1 MKKKSLMKSIILSSI
16 CTLVIALLAV
26 SVPFSTTVNVRY
38 FDVLMQDFYH
48 TVAAKSNE
56 MSSWITKHKTITEN
70 LAASAVVADLHGD
83 ELQTYLK
90 EAVLPV
96 SDSILDCYVAWEEEA
111 PLMIAG
117 LYPCDDDYVPQDR
130 DWYKRAVSEGKVII
144 TEPYIDATTGNVVIT
159 MACPVKKNGATA
171 GCCGIDIEVTELIGL
186 TDNLKVDENGYAIL
200 VDADNNVVVHTKDS
214 SFNHQLN
221 GADEKITALA
231 AISPLYEKILA
242 SASTGEII
250 QDTDYDGTKRFFPI
264 VPLGDS
270 GWKIIYAADYNEAF
284 SQVSS
289 HITTLVVLGVLG
301 MIIGALFLNFKFSR
315 RLKPLA
321 KIETIVSEMA
331 HGKLDHDYPTVVND
345 DVGVLCHELRETNIA
360 LKSYIN
366 EIGRSLSLMASGDF
380 TDAKDISFVGEF
392 VAIGDSLKSI
402 QAALVGTFS
411 QISSATVQISGGS
424 TGVASG
430 ATELAGA
437 VSEQTALIND
447 VVSSIESIAKDV
459 AEAADNAGSAK
470 LETIRTADIVK
481 ESNEKMDELL
491 KAMLDI
497 ATSAEKIVRINTT
510 IEDIAFQTNILAL
523 NASVEAARAGE
534 AGKGFAVVADEV
546 RNLASKSAEASN
558 TTNSLISETV
568 SVIEEGKK
576 LANET
581 AGLLSTVVERAAGI
595 EKSITEISD
604 VTENQKFQLT
614 GIVSKL
620 GEVSGVVHT
629 TAATAEESAAASEE
643 LDKQVEMLNDSL
655 RKYKI

>member
-38 FDVLMQDFYH
+38 FNVLKQSFYH
-48 TVAAKSNE
+48 SVAAKSNE
-56 MSSWITKHKTITEN
+56 MSSWITEHKTITEN
-70 LAASAVVADLHGD
+70 LAVSAVAADLHGD
-83 ELQTYLK
+83 ELQAYLK
-90 EAVLPV
+90 EAVLTV

-117 LYPCDDDYVPQDR
+117 NYPCGDDYVPQER

-144 TEPYIDATTGNVVIT
+144 TEPYIDAVTGKIVIT
-159 MACPVKKNGATA
+159 MACPIKKNGAVA
-171 GCCGIDIEVTELIGL
+171 GCCGLDIEATELIRL
-186 TDNLKVDENGYAIL
+186 TSELKVDENGYAIL
-200 VDADNNVVVHTKDS
+200 VDADDNVVVHTKDS

-221 GADEKITALA
+221 GAEEKITALKD
-231 AISPLYEKILA
+231 ISPLYSQVLA
-242 SASTGEII
+242 AVSSGEVI
-250 QDTDYDGTKRFFPI
+250 QDTDYDGVKRFFPI

-270 GWKIIYAADYNEAF
+270 GWKIIYAVDYNEAF
-284 SQVSS
+284 KQVSA
-289 HITTLVVLGVLG
+289 HITTLVTLGVLG

-331 HGKLDHDYPTVVND
+331 HGKLDHDYPAVVND
-345 DVGVLCHELRETNIA
+345 DVGVICHELRETNIA

-380 TDAKDISFVGEF
+380 TDVNNADFVGEF
-392 VAIGDSLKSI
+392 AAIGDSLRNI
-402 QAALVGTFS
+402 QSALVNTFS

-437 VSEQTALIND
+437 VSEETALIND
-447 VVSSIESIAKDV
+447 VVSNIEDIAKKV
-459 AEAADNAGSAK
+459 AESAENASSAK
-470 LETIRTADIVK
+470 LDTRKTADIVK

-497 ATSAEKIVRINTT
+497 AASAEKIVRINTT

-581 AGLLSTVVERAAGI
+581 AELLSDAVERANLI

-604 VTENQKFQLT
+604 VTENQKLQLT

>member
-16 CTLVIALLAV
+16 CTLVIILITVCAI
-26 SVPFSTTVNVRY
+26 FSTAINIRY
-38 FDVLMQDFYH
+38 FAVLKQDFYH
-48 TVAAKSNE
+48 NVAAESNE
-56 MSSWITKHKTITEN
+56 MISWITKHKTITEN
-70 LAASAVVADLHGD
+70 LAVSAVAADLHGD
-83 ELQTYLK
+83 ELQAYLK

-117 LYPCDDDYVPQDR
+117 LYPCGDDYIPQDR
-130 DWYKRAVSEGKVII
+130 DWYKQAVSEGKVII
-144 TEPYIDATTGNVVIT
+144 TEPYIDAVTGKIVIT
-159 MACPVKKNGATA
+159 MACPIKKNGAAA
-171 GCCGIDIEVTELIGL
+171 GCCGLDIEVTKLIELTSG
-186 TDNLKVDENGYAIL
+186 LKVDENGYAIL
-200 VDADNNVVVHTKDS
+200 VDADDNVVVHTKDS

-221 GADEKITALA
+221 GAEEKVAALKD
-231 AISPLYEKILA
+231 ISPLYSKILD
-242 SASTGEII
+242 SLSSGEVI
-250 QDTDYDGTKRFFPI
+250 QDTDYDGVKRFLPI

-270 GWKIIYAADYNEAF
+270 GWKIIYAADYNEVF
-284 SQVSS
+284 NQISS
-289 HITTLVVLGVLG
+289 HITTLVILGVLG

-331 HGKLDHDYPTVVND
+331 HGKLDHDYPAVVND
-345 DVGVLCHELRETNIA
+345 DVGVICHELRETNVA

-380 TDAKDISFVGEF
+380 TDANNTDFVGEF
-392 VAIGDSLKSI
+392 AAIGDFLRNI
-402 QAALVGTFS
+402 QSALVGTFS

-437 VSEQTALIND
+437 VSEETALIND
-447 VVSSIESIAKDV
+447 VVSNIQDIAKKV
-459 AEAADNAGSAK
+459 AESADNAGSAK
-470 LETIRTADIVK
+470 LDTRETADIVK

-497 ATSAEKIVRINTT
+497 AASAEKIVRINTT

-558 TTNSLISETV
+558 TTNSLIAETV

-581 AGLLSTVVERAAGI
+581 AELLSNAVERANLI

-604 VTENQKFQLT
+604 VTESQKSQLA

>member
-16 CTLVIALLAV
+16 CTLVISLLAV
-26 SVPFSTTVNVRY
+26 SVPFSTTVNIRY
-38 FDVLMQDFYH
+38 VDVLKQNFYH
-48 TVAAKSNE
+48 TVSAESNE
-56 MSSWITKHKTITEN
+56 MNSWITKHKAITEN
-70 LAASAVVADLHGD
+70 LAVTAAVTDLHGD

-90 EAVLPV
+90 DAVLSL
-96 SDSILDCYVAWEEEA
+96 SDNILDCYLAWESEA

-117 LYPCDDDYVPQDR
+117 LYPCGDDYVPQDR
-130 DWYKRAVSEGKVII
+130 DWYKRAVSEGGVIL
-144 TEPYIDATTGNVVIT
+144 TEPYIDAVTGKVVIT
-159 MACPVKKNGATA
+159 MACPVKKDGASA
-171 GCCGIDIEVTELIGL
+171 GCCGIDIDVTELIGI
-186 TDNLKVDENGYAIL
+186 TENLKVDENGYAVL

-221 GADEKITALA
+221 GTSEKITALTD
-231 AISPLYEKILA
+231 ISPLYEKILA
-242 SASTGEII
+242 AASTGEIV
-250 QDTDYDGTKRFFPI
+250 QDKDYDGVTRFFPI

-284 SQVSS
+284 IQVSS
-289 HITTLVVLGVLG
+289 HITILVTLGIAG
-301 MIIGALFLNFKFSR
+301 MIIGGISLFVKFSR

-321 KIETIVSEMA
+321 KIEAIVSEMA
-331 HGKLDHDYPTVVND
+331 QGKLDHDYPTVVND
-345 DVGVLCHELRETNIA
+345 DVGVICYELRETNIA

-366 EIGRSLSLMASGDF
+366 EIGRSLALMSEGDF
-380 TDAKDISFVGEF
+380 TESIDTEFAGEF
-392 VAIGDSLKSI
+392 VAIGNSLKSI
-402 QAALVGTFS
+402 QQALINTFS
-411 QISSATVQISGGS
+411 QINSATAQISGGS

-437 VSEQTALIND
+437 VSEETALIND
-447 VVSSIESIAKDV
+447 VVSNIEDIARKV
-459 AEAADNAGSAK
+459 AESADNAGAAK
-470 LETIRTADIVK
+470 LETKNTADIVK

-497 ATSAEKIVRINTT
+497 ATSADKIVKINTT

-558 TTNSLISETV
+558 TTNSLIAETV

-581 AGLLSTVVERAAGI
+581 AELLSAAVERTILI
-595 EKSITEISD
+595 EKSVTEISD
-604 VTENQKFQLT
+604 VTENQKAQLS